1 MRQRLPDFPGIS
13 GPVVIIVMDGY
24 DLPKSDLGS
33 AIEITRA
40 FEEAAFDR
48 FDRVRAPKAN
58 LFLMRLELG
67 LRRQLGQ
74 LVDVVNRGGDADT
87 TGAIANMLAGALY
100 GPQAIPKRWLKALD
114 PGVASCC
121 GPQARAL
128 LPLTA

>member
-58 LFLMRLELG
+58 LFLMRPELG

-100 GPQAIPKRWLKALD
+100 GPQAIPRRWLKALD
-114 PGVASCC
+114 AGVASRCRA
-121 GPQARAL
+121 QARAL
-128 LPLTA
+128 LLFAA